1 MDRDGPEQSMT
12 EVLAQDLHEV
22 VEAIW
27 TLTLGF
33 DASRANGS
41 CPPPAQSPWCGC
53 VRVGGAWNG
62 LVKVSMS
69 EALTRRAAAAM
80 FGAPAEGLSHADL
93 TDALAEITNM
103 TGGSVKALLP
113 GPSRLSLPHVVTDAY
128 FSIIAPGGVLLREV
142 AFQSHASQVR
152 VQVIELPPPLGRSE
166 ICWFALEGPSTIP
179 Q

>member
-1 MDRDGPEQSMT
+1 MT
-12 EVLAQDLHEV
+12 EVLARDLLEV
-22 VEAIW
+22 VESVW

-33 DASRANGS
+33 EALLPLGSR
-41 CPPPAQSPWCGC
+41 PPPAQSTWCGC
-53 VRVGGAWNG
+53 IRVGGAWNG
-62 LVKVSMS
+62 LVKLSMS
-69 EALTRRAAAAM
+69 EALTRRAAAVM
-80 FGAPAEGLSHADL
+80 FGAPAEGLTHAEL

-103 TGGSVKALLP
+103 TGGNVKALLP

-142 AFQSHASQVR
+142 VFQSHASQIR

-166 ICWFALEGPSTIP
+166 ICWFALEGPSTVP